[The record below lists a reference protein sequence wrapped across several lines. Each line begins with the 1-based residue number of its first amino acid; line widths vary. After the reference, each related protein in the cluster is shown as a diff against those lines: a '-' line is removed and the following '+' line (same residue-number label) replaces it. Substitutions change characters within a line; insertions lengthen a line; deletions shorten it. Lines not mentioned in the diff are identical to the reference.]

1 MALIPCP
8 ECGRRVSDR
17 AQACP
22 GCGYPPDRSPARP
35 VVPPPASDGAWL
47 RANAREF
54 DLDLDQ
60 PQPARARPGWGL
72 LWATALLGLAVLTWH
87 LAGWATPP
95 LPWAGPAAG
104 EPRPRL
110 AGAQTAAISTPAPA
124 WDTAEMD
131 ITKNRNVQLAVGL
144 IRSGALARSE
154 ARSAQ
159 ASDVARAPLD
169 YIGSISAFQGTVA
182 LVQEYGPTSTVSQ
195 NLAPGATI
203 SEVVLTDHPLATGVP
218 VDFLMLGTSGSVRQ
232 GDLVSVSGYVAGFDR
247 VTTSTGG
254 QTTQLVVV
262 GEQVRTLQP

>member
-8 ECGRRVSDR
+8 ECRRQVSDR
-17 AQACP
+17 ALACP
-22 GCGYPPDRSPARP
+22 GCGYPLDR
-35 VVPPPASDGAWL
+35 PPAQPAAPTPAGGGAWL
-47 RANAREF
+47 RGNAREF
-54 DLDLDQ
+54 DLDQ
-60 PQPARARPGWGL
+60 PQSARARPGWGVA
-72 LWATALLGLAVLTWH
+72 WATALLGLAVLTWH
-87 LAGWATPP
+87 FSGWASPP
-95 LPWAGPAAG
+95 LPWASAPPA

-110 AGAQTAAISTPAPA
+110 ASAQTAVIPTPAPA

-144 IRSGALARSE
+144 IRSGALARAE
-154 ARSAQ
+154 ARAAQ

-203 SEVVLTDHPLATGVP
+203 SEVVLTDHALATGVP

-247 VTTSTGG
+247 VTNSTGG

-262 GEQVRTLQP
+262 GEQVRPLRP